1 MSKARILIVEDEASM
16 RRILRRLLEGAGHEV
31 HEAECLA
38 TAKDKFA
45 GEPLDLVITDYRLK
59 SGSGMEVLAAAVE
72 FDPTLPVIMVTAY
85 ATVDLAVGAM
95 KEGMFDFI
103 TKPFVPDTVLASV
116 TRACRHAR
124 LLRENARLKE
134 EVLRLEFGE
143 TVFLGESQI
152 MQTLRE
158 TIARVAPTDATAL
171 ITGETGTGKELVARL
186 IHANSLRKASPF
198 VVVNCAAIPETL
210 LESHLFGHE
219 KGAFT
224 GALTQRI
231 GRFERAH
238 KGTLFLDE
246 VGDMPLDLQPK
257 LLESHLFGHEKG
269 AFTGA
274 DRARQGVFEAADGGT
289 LFLDEAGEMPLSLQA
304 KLLRVLMDGEL
315 HRVGSTTARHVDV
328 RILAATH
335 RDLRA
340 RVKEGLFREDL
351 YYRLAVVPVHVPPL
365 RSRREDL
372 PALTRHFLNQVVE
385 QLKAPRRTVSEQA
398 IRQLERYDFPGNVR
412 ELRNLIERACILCR
426 GDEITAADFPLEGVA
441 EPESGAAVDALPEN
455 LSLRDTLEHVE
466 VLMLRRALE
475 ESGGNQAKAAR
486 RLAISRSDMSYKL
499 KKYGLRGDTDVA
511 EDETA

>member
-198 VVVNCAAIPETL
+198 VVVNCAAIPET
-210 LESHLFGHE
+210 
-219 KGAFT
+219 
-224 GALTQRI
+224 
-231 GRFERAH
+231 
-238 KGTLFLDE
+238 
-246 VGDMPLDLQPK
+246 

>member
-31 HEAECLA
+31 YEADSLA
-38 TAKDKFA
+38 AAQEKFA
-45 GEPLDLVITDYRLK
+45 VEALDLVITDYRLK

-95 KEGMFDFI
+95 KEGMFDFL

-198 VVVNCAAIPETL
+198 VVVNCAAIPET
-210 LESHLFGHE
+210 
-219 KGAFT
+219 
-224 GALTQRI
+224 
-231 GRFERAH
+231 
-238 KGTLFLDE
+238 
-246 VGDMPLDLQPK
+246 

-385 QLKAPRRTVSEQA
+385 QLKAPRRTISEQA

-441 EPESGAAVDALPEN
+441 EPEAGMAGDALPEN

-499 KKYGLRGDTDVA
+499 KKYGLRGEADVA

>member
-224 GALTQRI
+224 GA
-231 GRFERAH
+231 
-238 KGTLFLDE
+238 
-246 VGDMPLDLQPK
+246 
-257 LLESHLFGHEKG
+257 
-269 AFTGA
+269 

-328 RILAATH
+328 RILAAAH

>member
-16 RRILRRLLEGAGHEV
+16 RRILRRLLEGAGHEI
-31 HEAECLA
+31 HEADSLIAAQE
-38 TAKDKFA
+38 KFA

-59 SGSGMEVLAAAVE
+59 SGSGMDVLAAAME
-72 FDPTLPVIMVTAY
+72 FDATLPVIMVTAY

-95 KEGMFDFI
+95 KDGMFDFL

-134 EVLRLEFGE
+134 EVLRLEFGD
-143 TVFLGESQI
+143 TVFLGESPI
-152 MQTLRE
+152 MESLRE

-186 IHANSLRKASPF
+186 IHSNSLRKANPF
-198 VVVNCAAIPETL
+198 VVVNCAAIPET
-210 LESHLFGHE
+210 
-219 KGAFT
+219 
-224 GALTQRI
+224 
-231 GRFERAH
+231 
-238 KGTLFLDE
+238 
-246 VGDMPLDLQPK
+246 

-340 RVKEGLFREDL
+340 RVKEGQFREDL

-372 PALTRHFLNQVVE
+372 PALTRHFLNQVVV
-385 QLKAPRRTVSEQA
+385 QLKAPRRTISEQA

-412 ELRNLIERACILCR
+412 ELRNLVERACILCR

-441 EPESGAAVDALPEN
+441 EPEAGVTVEALPEH

-466 VLMLRRALE
+466 LLMLRRALD
-475 ESGGNQAKAAR
+475 ESGGNQAKASR
-486 RLAISRSDMSYKL
+486 RLSISRSDMSYKL
-499 KKYGLRGDTDVA
+499 KKYGMRGEADVA
-511 EDETA
+511 EDQTH

>member
-1 MSKARILIVEDEASM
+1 MNKARILIVEDEVSM

-31 HEAECLA
+31 HEADCLQA
-38 TAKDKFA
+38 AKEKLA
-45 GEPLDLVITDYRLK
+45 AEPLDLVITDYRLK
-59 SGSGMEVLAAAVE
+59 SGSGMDVLVASME
-72 FDPTLPVIMVTAY
+72 FDTTLPVIMVTAY

-116 TRACRHAR
+116 ARASRHAR

-134 EVLRLEFGE
+134 EVLRLEFGS
-143 TVFLGESQI
+143 TAFFGESQV
-152 MQTLRE
+152 MRDLRE

-186 IHANSLRKASPF
+186 IHSNSLRKANPF

-210 LESHLFGHE
+210 LESH
-219 KGAFT
+219 
-224 GALTQRI
+224 
-231 GRFERAH
+231 
-238 KGTLFLDE
+238 
-246 VGDMPLDLQPK
+246 M
-257 LLESHLFGHEKG
+257 FGHEKG

-351 YYRLAVVPVHVPPL
+351 YYRLAVVPVQVPPL
-365 RSRREDL
+365 RSRRDDL
-372 PALTRHFLNQVVE
+372 PVLTRHFLNQVVE
-385 QLKAPRRTVSEQA
+385 QLKAPRRTISEQA
-398 IRQLERYDFPGNVR
+398 FRQLERYDFPGNVR

-426 GDEITAADFPLEGVA
+426 GDEITAADFPLEGVL
-441 EPESGAAVDALPEN
+441 EVEGATTTEALPEN

-466 VLMLRRALE
+466 VLMLRRALD

-499 KKYGLRGDTDVA
+499 KKYGLRGDIESG
-511 EDETA
+511 EDEIH

>member
-1 MSKARILIVEDEASM
+1 MSKARILIVEDEVSM
-16 RRILRRLLEGAGHEV
+16 RRILRRLLESAGHEV
-31 HEAECLA
+31 HEADCLQV
-38 TAKDKFA
+38 AKDKLA
-45 GEPLDLVITDYRLK
+45 SEPLDLVITDYRLK
-59 SGSGMEVLAAAVE
+59 SGSGMDVLTASME
-72 FDPTLPVIMVTAY
+72 FDSTVPVIMVTAY

-95 KEGMFDFI
+95 KDGMFDFI
-103 TKPFVPDTVLASV
+103 TKPFVADTVLASV
-116 TRACRHAR
+116 TRASRHAR

-134 EVLRLEFGE
+134 EVLRLEFGG
-143 TVFLGESQI
+143 TAFLGTSKVMAE
-152 MQTLRE
+152 LRE

-210 LESHLFGHE
+210 LESH
-219 KGAFT
+219 
-224 GALTQRI
+224 
-231 GRFERAH
+231 
-238 KGTLFLDE
+238 
-246 VGDMPLDLQPK
+246 M
-257 LLESHLFGHEKG
+257 FGHEKG

-315 HRVGSTTARHVDV
+315 YRVGSTTARHVDV

-351 YYRLAVVPVHVPPL
+351 YYRLAVVPVEVPPL
-365 RSRREDL
+365 RLRRDDL
-372 PALTRHFLNQVVE
+372 PALTYHFLDQVVQ
-385 QLKAPRRTVSEQA
+385 QLKAPRRTISEQA
-398 IRQLERYDFPGNVR
+398 FQQLERYSFPGNVR

-426 GDEITAADFPLEGVA
+426 GEEITAADFPLEGLA
-441 EPESGAAVDALPEN
+441 EPAEVTPIESLPEN

-466 VLMLRRALE
+466 VLMLKRSLE

-499 KKYGLRGDTDVA
+499 KKYALRSDGEPTEEEV
-511 EDETA
+511 